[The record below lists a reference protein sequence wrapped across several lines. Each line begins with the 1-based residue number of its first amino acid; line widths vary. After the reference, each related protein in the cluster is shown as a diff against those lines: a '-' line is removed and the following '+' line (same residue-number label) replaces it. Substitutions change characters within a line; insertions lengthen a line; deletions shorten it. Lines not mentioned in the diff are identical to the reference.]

1 MLVHKA
7 YKYRIYPN
15 KAQRKL
21 LSKTFGCVRFVWNYF
36 LSMRIQEWQTE
47 RLSCGFGICCTE
59 LTKLKQDEEYLWL
72 REVDATAL
80 QSVLRDLDDTYKN
93 FFAGRT
99 GFPKFK
105 SKKHRHDSYTAKNN
119 GSTVAVLEK
128 AVKLPKLGCVKTK
141 VSRPCNG
148 RILSAT
154 VSRTPSGKYY
164 VSVLCEEDVSALPTS
179 KESVGI
185 DLGIGNYAAL
195 SDGTKIPNPK
205 HLMKLEKKLAHEQRL
220 LSRKTKGSR
229 RFEKQRLVVSKLH
242 EHVSQMRLDFLHKL
256 STWLIRTYGIICV
269 EDLNVRGMVKNHHLA
284 KVISDASWGTFR
296 QMLEYK
302 SAWYGRAFVKVGR
315 FFASSQTCEHCG
327 YKNAE
332 VKNLAVRQWICPEC
346 GTVHD
351 RDINAARNIE
361 QEGLRLLAQA

>member
-15 KAQRKL
+15 KTQREL

-36 LSMRIQEWQTE
+36 LNMRIQEWQTE
-47 RLSCGFGICCTE
+47 HLSVSYNTCCSE
-59 LTKLKQDEEYLWL
+59 LTHLKQNEEYLWL

-80 QSVLRDLDDTYKN
+80 QSVLRDLDDAYKN
-93 FFAGRT
+93 FFAGRA

-105 SKKHRHDSYTAKNN
+105 AKKHHHDSYTVKNN
-119 GSTVAVLEK
+119 RGAVAVLEK
-128 AVKLPKLGCVKTK
+128 AVKLPKLGYVKTK

-164 VSVLCEEDVSALPTS
+164 VSVLCEEDMMVLPTS
-179 KESVGI
+179 TASVGI
-185 DLGIGNYAAL
+185 DLGIGDYAVL

-205 HLMKLEKKLAHEQRL
+205 HLAKLEKKLAHEQRL

-242 EHVSQMRLDFLHKL
+242 ERVSQMRLDFLHKL

-269 EDLNVRGMVKNHHLA
+269 EDLNVKGMVKNHHLA
-284 KVISDASWGTFR
+284 KAISDASWGMFR

-302 SAWYGRAFVKVGR
+302 AAWYGREFVKVGR

-327 YKNAE
+327 YKNTE
-332 VKNLAVRQWICPEC
+332 VKNLTIRQWACPEC

-351 RDINAARNIE
+351 RDVNAARNIE
-361 QEGLRLLAQA
+361 QEGLRLLAKA